1 VIADWQR
8 VTHRLLALVDAELAD
23 LGLSPAETNVLACL
37 SASEPPTIR
46 QVSRATA
53 QPPST
58 LTGLLDRLERRGLVE
73 RRANPRDR
81 RSTLVV
87 LTAGGRSAAR
97 RVSRAF
103 ARVEARI
110 PESARA
116 GLAGILAEVDEA
128 LGDGIEAGLAR

>member
-8 VTHRLLALVDAELAD
+8 VTHRLLTLVDAELGD

-37 SASEPPTIR
+37 NDAEAPTIR
-46 QVSRATA
+46 QVSDATA

-73 RRANPRDR
+73 RRPNPRDR

-87 LTAGGRSAAR
+87 LTPGGREAAG
-97 RVSRAF
+97 RVAAAF
-103 ARVEARI
+103 RRVEARI
-110 PESARA
+110 PETARA
-116 GLAGILAEVDEA
+116 GVVGLLAEIEDA
-128 LGDGIEAGLAR
+128 LGDPRASGP

>member
-8 VTHRLLALVDAELAD
+8 VTHRLLALVEAELGD

-37 SASEPPTIR
+37 SADDPPAIRRVSE
-46 QVSRATA
+46 ATA

-73 RRANPRDR
+73 RRPNPRDR

-87 LTAGGRSAAR
+87 LTPDGGSAAR
-97 RVSRAF
+97 RVSTAF
-103 ARVEARI
+103 REVEARI
-110 PESARA
+110 PEAARTAVA
-116 GLAGILAEVDEA
+116 GLLADIEGA
-128 LGDGIEAGLAR
+128 LDA

>member
-8 VTHRLLALVDAELAD
+8 VTHRLLTLVDAELGD

-37 SASEPPTIR
+37 SAADPPTVR
-46 QVSRATA
+46 QVSDATA

-73 RRANPRDR
+73 RRPNPRDR

-87 LTAGGRSAAR
+87 LTPAGGKAAR

-103 ARVEARI
+103 RRVEARI
-110 PESARA
+110 PEAARA
-116 GLAGILAEVDEA
+116 GLVGLLAEIEDA
-128 LGDGIEAGLAR
+128 LAPSSHP

>member
-8 VTHRLLALVDAELAD
+8 VTHRLLAAVDAELHD

-37 SASEPPTIR
+37 GGAEPPTIR
-46 QVSRATA
+46 RVGEATA

-73 RRANPRDR
+73 RRPNPRDR

-87 LTAGGRSAAR
+87 PTPAGRAAAR
-97 RVSRAF
+97 RVAKAF

-110 PESARA
+110 PQGTRA
-116 GLAGILAEVDEA
+116 GAAA
-128 LGDGIEAGLAR
+128 LLEEIETALDARVSEPRG